1 MKEKEPYIDTL
12 RVQAD
17 DPIESANLET
27 IKPKYTVTRICELHE
42 EIEVQAKN
50 DKELMELYHEGT
62 VDEIL
67 STLEKNEFVK
77 YVIKDKNGK
86 IIFEHTYT

>member
-1 MKEKEPYIDTL
+1 MTEKEPYIDTL

-27 IKPKYTVTRICELHE
+27 IKQKYTVTRICSLSGIFVEAE
-42 EIEVQAKN
+42 N

>member
-1 MKEKEPYIDTL
+1 M
-12 RVQAD
+12 
-17 DPIESANLET
+17 
-27 IKPKYTVTRICELHE
+27 KPKYTVTRICELHE

-50 DKELMELYHEGT
+50 DKEIMELYHDGS

-67 STLEKNEFVK
+67 STKNESVK

-86 IIFEHTYT
+86 IIHEHTFT